1 MNALKLADANQSAAV
16 TAARSYNN
24 SRSLGTILTP
34 GTDTDLSIPI
44 ADLKLVRRL
53 AVATNEGSP
62 MLTTLCISQSVMEGI
77 AELMDEI
84 DSLHVNIADQAME
97 YIHAE

>member
-1 MNALKLADANQSAAV
+1 
-16 TAARSYNN
+16 
-24 SRSLGTILTP
+24 
-34 GTDTDLSIPI
+34 
-44 ADLKLVRRL
+44 
-53 AVATNEGSP
+53 
-62 MLTTLCISQSVMEGI
+62 MLTMLCNSQSVMEGI